1 MSPILCIFLAVASPL
16 QSAADYI
23 FSDISNREWLVGSSI
38 GIMGV
43 DGAGG
48 RPAAGEDV
56 IYLNE
61 AAQEI
66 RQIADSTANSER
78 VKAGGNVR
86 PYPILDVS
94 RAAYSPY
101 SDIHGLLADS
111 TNAARSICGGI
122 VRAEWTPPDGGGG
135 LLTPSNGVGRYAR
148 SVVHWNFGT
157 VTLNTLAALE
167 PLALRR
173 SFALVSTN
181 VAAFYRAL
189 AEVNGVAF
197 DRTVTSQGTIGTT
210 YLDVGFAASCGFY
223 GDTKDF
229 KYSTSTWT
237 NEYALTGCRAVA
249 LTVRS
254 TSVMWAYSDGSSYV
268 SSPMQGGSVYECSQD
283 DRCAAQVFGVSL
295 ADPDA
300 LGVMAAWV
308 IYRCEY
314 AYSEKEC
321 TGMGQFTDKANVSTN
336 LYLAVRHGSV
346 TMAAEGGKVLAKVQ
360 PDMAE
365 AVREL
370 RSAVQS
376 EGWKMPADIGYPD
389 APTWQGRADDDT
401 GTLTST
407 AEASYDIRPYAVA
420 LILRVD
426 WHFKNP

>member
-1 MSPILCIFLAVASPL
+1 MSPILCIFLAAASPL

-86 PYPILDVS
+86 PYPILDGS
-94 RAAYSPY
+94 RAGYSPY

-111 TNAARSICGGI
+111 TNAASSICGGI
-122 VRAEWTPPDGGGG
+122 VRAEWTPPDGGG

-148 SVVHWNFGT
+148 SIVHWNFGT
-157 VTLNTLAALE
+157 VTSNTLAALE

-173 SFALVSTN
+173 QFALVSTN

-197 DRTVTSQGTIGTT
+197 DRSVTSQGTNGTT
-210 YLDVGFAASCGFY
+210 YLDVGFAASCGFIS
-223 GDTKDF
+223 DTKEF

-237 NEYALTGCRAVA
+237 NEYAFTGCRAVA
-249 LTVRS
+249 RTARSVSVRW
-254 TSVMWAYSDGSSYV
+254 VYSDGSPYV
-268 SSPMQGGSVYECSQD
+268 SSPMQGGSGYECSQD

-314 AYSEKEC
+314 EYIEKEC
-321 TGMGQFTDKANVSTN
+321 TGPEQFTDKANVSTN

-346 TMAAEGGKVLAKVQ
+346 TMAAEGGKVLATVR

-407 AEASYDIRPYAVA
+407 AEASYDLRPYAVA
-420 LILRVD
+420 LILRVG